1 MRQAPPPTPS
11 RKGRGLA
18 SPSPLAGEG
27 RGEGS
32 GPTRITPLDSLR
44 GVAALAVVLHHLW
57 LLGAVQPI
65 APWQWRLLRYTPLTI
80 IIEGRAPVILFFVLS
95 GFVLAHALMQAPTP
109 YPIFIVRRIIRI
121 YLPFAAAILL
131 SAACYALLDPGEPR
145 PFSAWF
151 GGLWR
156 GGHTFSA
163 LIGHLGM
170 PGTRRDDLDPVV
182 WSLVHELRISA
193 LLPVLL
199 WACRRR
205 LGAMLVASVAVQW
218 LVLPFCLDPLTGEPC
233 RAWLSCRPFW
243 GTGAAGSLLVS
254 AYFVCF
260 FVLGIAIAVQRE
272 RLRAWFRDPRC
283 KGLAA
288 VVSLALL
295 SGVAGAGDLG
305 FGVGGALLIVLALE
319 TGRLATA
326 LRRRPLP
333 WLGRISYSLY
343 LVHLPVFLASIYGVG
358 PGLQPHWRPAL
369 LPALPAL
376 ALIAAWL
383 FYRMVEIPAQRLG
396 RRLTAHP
403 FATGAA
409 SAKARA

>member
-11 RKGRGLA
+11 RKGRGI
-18 SPSPLAGEG
+18 SPPPRAGGGREEG
-27 RGEGS
+27 A
-32 GPTRITPLDSLR
+32 GPARITSLDSLR
-44 GVAALAVVLHHLW
+44 GIAALAVVLHHLW
-57 LLGAVQPI
+57 LLGAVQPVT
-65 APWQWRLLRYTPLTI
+65 PWQWRLLRYTPLNI
-80 IIEGRAPVILFFVLS
+80 IVEGRQPVILFFVLS

-109 YPIFIVRRIIRI
+109 YPIFTIRRVLRI

-131 SAACYALLDPGEPR
+131 SGACYALLDPGEPR

-156 GGHTFSA
+156 GGYSLSRLA
-163 LIGHLGM
+163 GHLLM

-182 WSLVHELRISA
+182 WSLVHEFRISA

-199 WACRRR
+199 WSCQRR
-205 LGAMLVASVAVQW
+205 LGTMLAASVVVQW
-218 LVLPFCLDPLTGEPC
+218 LVLPFCLDPITGEPC

-243 GTGAAGSLLVS
+243 GAGADGSLLVS

-260 FVLGIAIAVQRE
+260 FVLGIGIAVQRE
-272 RLRAWFRDPRC
+272 RLHQLFRNPHC
-283 KGLAA
+283 KTLGVA
-288 VVSLALL
+288 VSLALL
-295 SGVAGAGDLG
+295 SGVAGTGDLG
-305 FGVGGALLIVLALE
+305 FGLGGALLIVLALE
-319 TGRLATA
+319 SGRLATA

-343 LVHLPVFLASIYGVG
+343 LVHVPVFLAGIYGLG
-358 PGLQPHWRPAL
+358 PGLQPRWQPAL
-369 LPALPAL
+369 LPVLPAL
-376 ALIAAWL
+376 ALIAACL
-383 FYRMVEIPAQRLG
+383 FYRLVEIPAQHVG

-403 FATGAA
+403 FAAGAA